1 MTDHR
6 LKRRIKKYQIQHLGQ
21 NFVDQLFVGYIYIYI
36 LTKIDFTR

>member
-21 NFVDQLFVGYIYIYI
+21 NFVDQLFVGYIYI